1 MLSLFYC
8 NAAQQSAETKAR
20 DYGFLKE
27 EEADAPLMG
36 ADLSHSEIGES
47 SLLLFIEILYDMLYY
62 KLSIMFR
69 SSLLLNC
76 LSCTMLSPS
85 SQFGSHLRTSCATVT
100 ALLCSVLFCCS
111 SRVTLRNVL
120 IYVCRIYYYAMTQS
134 IFLTYMNLISRSP
147 WGLSRTDI
155 CAVQSR

>member
-27 EEADAPLMG
+27 EEADAPLME
-36 ADLSHSEIGES
+36 ADLSHSEIRES

-76 LSCTMLSPS
+76 LSCTMLSSS

-100 ALLCSVLFCCS
+100 ALLYSVLFCS
-111 SRVTLRNVL
+111 VALHV
-120 IYVCRIYYYAMTQS
+120 
-134 IFLTYMNLISRSP
+134 
-147 WGLSRTDI
+147 
-155 CAVQSR
+155 

>member
-8 NAAQQSAETKAR
+8 NAAQQSAEIKAR

-27 EEADAPLMG
+27 EEADAPLME
-36 ADLSHSEIGES
+36 ADLSHSEIRES
-47 SLLLFIEILYDMLYY
+47 SLLLFIEILYDILYY

-85 SQFGSHLRTSCATVT
+85 SQFSSHLRTSCATVT
-100 ALLCSVLFCCS
+100 ALFCYVQFCCS
-111 SRVTLRNVL
+111 ARVTLWNVL
-120 IYVCRIYYYAMTQS
+120 IYVCRIHYYAMTQS

>member
-1 MLSLFYC
+1 MVCAYIPMNNDVFFILRFDHIYKHLGLCILAVDPICYLDVMLSLFYC
-8 NAAQQSAETKAR
+8 NAAQQSAEIKAR

-27 EEADAPLMG
+27 EEADAPLME
-36 ADLSHSEIGES
+36 ADLSHSEIRES

-62 KLSIMFR
+62 KLSIMFP

-100 ALLCSVLFCCS
+100 ALLCTILFCS
-111 SRVTLRNVL
+111 VALHV
-120 IYVCRIYYYAMTQS
+120 
-134 IFLTYMNLISRSP
+134 
-147 WGLSRTDI
+147 
-155 CAVQSR
+155 